1 MQQFQLCLSEPY
13 RAHLRLVFKYGCTI
27 GNSMVA
33 ERRTLFILAVMLLA
47 PFASAVDS
55 PPSQKNNILQDAA
68 ANWHSM
74 EPVDSFQS
82 PLKNVDFQIHL
93 AVGSFDPLTDKLPE
107 SRLDDSQDYR
117 QTGMAIVQLNHHT
130 GSSLYNLVDEYGVFI
145 LDNLGG
151 SSWLVRLS
159 HPNDL
164 STIQQDDSVRWA
176 GSMMPGWRV
185 SPDVTSTTSYISAI
199 PAVDLKPESLADLS
213 HDLVIMG
220 ADEAWCGLHLCELK
234 GSINL
239 EALARDGRIIW
250 AEPAYEMKLTNAVA
264 GAIVGLPEITNSS
277 LGLDGSG
284 EKITFTD
291 TGIDQTHPD
300 IVGRIAGV
308 YTQFG
313 LDPSPA
319 DSNSGHGTHVALTIA
334 GNGSGDSSAM
344 GIAPAANIVAYAL
357 EHDPTGVFGRIG
369 SIYDML
375 SHAEQEGSR
384 VAVNAWGLNG
394 NYGAYT
400 ADSRSLDVFV
410 HDNPDFLPIFS
421 AGDDPAQD
429 ASKVLAPSTAKN
441 VLSIG
446 ASTTSPAGSVANF
459 SSQGPSL
466 DGRVKPDLVAPGVS
480 LCSGRAEDAS
490 IPIGSSCGAGTHSN
504 GVDLYMSLSGS
515 SQATAVAGGSISLI
529 REFIREEVG
538 IATPTA
544 SLLKAASINGAID
557 LGTANIPNAQ
567 EGWGQISVA
576 NTVIPSY
583 NGNDLDTYHDN
594 SRTLSAGFSTLYQF
608 DINPSSGL
616 DITLVWSDVAG
627 SANSAQNESRLVN
640 DLDLLLT
647 APDGTIYKGN
657 VMVNGYSVPNGV
669 HDSVNNV
676 ERINLEPG
684 SALPSG
690 KWQVEISHTGGLD
703 QAYSLVLTGDA
714 TLDEKA
720 DLVAF
725 DGGIYPSSTSPL
737 VDDLITIRVSW
748 LNQGT
753 VAAGQFRVTLED
765 LTEGSTLYDGQ
776 RPSLSPGI
784 MDSLTIYHSFTSTGD
799 HDMRL
804 TVDVDSDIVEVNDE
818 SNGINNNIEEMTIT
832 VSALGVRLVTLD
844 SSGLEDPTMVNQTL
858 SATTAEGFTWPI
870 ILKHEGTETQSV
882 KLHLS
887 QVQTPSPIRSDLL
900 LPPDDDWSRY
910 SDLSGPF
917 TLSAMGDGGDSLHL
931 NITMNDD
938 DADLSGITNRYA
950 MSGTYVMDLT
960 AKYSNNPS
968 VKHTIRLRL
977 VVDEVKDVQVAA
989 AGTSGLEAVPGASTS
1004 FSISVRNTGNSPAL
1018 YDLDCYSQNRWQVQ
1032 LGVSNSSSYT
1042 FEPLDIL
1049 EYLPMQVRLYV
1060 PPVSNGIPAAG
1071 SSDTITCSVTSEL
1084 DPSLNISETV
1094 TLTVKA
1100 QESFATNLIDD
1111 SGLGVGP
1118 AAYARNINVDTGER
1132 LNITLDII
1140 NTGNADLD
1148 LTILISTELTTW
1160 TKQISH
1166 ESQVNGREIGVSI
1179 TPGESAEV
1187 RIEVLVSPV
1196 AVRND
1201 ENRLV
1206 IKTSQDP
1213 SNFIINETTLI
1224 VKDEIGLNFL
1234 TSDDYSLTTKSNG
1247 EFTYTSFL
1255 IENSGNS
1262 AISLVWTNSLAPD
1275 GWEIGFSNPPTYL
1288 NPRES
1293 VELIVGIKAP
1303 LNQQA
1308 SNLVFDLGIYATIDN
1323 GFETLNVSATYP
1335 VVVQSGAY
1343 CAIEYDED
1351 TRPLLGVMRGD
1362 SESQKITVRNIGNT
1376 PLDANL
1382 SIQLDASN
1390 WDITLSEST
1399 ISELATGASKE
1410 LEITVE
1416 PNDNTNAGIEK
1427 LEFTCG
1433 SSSVE
1438 LEVSVQN
1445 SQTQGGLFGI
1455 LPMWAA
1461 SSIIGLVLVIGVIF
1475 ARRIKNSAPKD
1486 NSGEELVTPDAH
1498 SIPDDGLRMQAV
1510 MDSVVG
1516 QDSLASGGVSAEEIA
1531 DALAKSIPRLP
1542 IPGTP
1547 PVVPSGRPPSAMSPG
1562 MPAVV
1567 VPQGRPPAKTS
1578 TQLIDNTTT
1587 GNIQGS
1593 TVSDTSLG
1601 AQPLPL
1607 PPPLPPT
1614 GLPPGWSMEQWQHY
1628 GHQWLAQ
1635 QSQQ

>member
-1 MQQFQLCLSEPY
+1 
-13 RAHLRLVFKYGCTI
+13 
-27 GNSMVA
+27 MVA
-33 ERRTLFILAVMLLA
+33 ARRTLFILAVMLLA
-47 PFASAVDS
+47 PLASAVDS
-55 PPSQKNNILQDAA
+55 PQPPENNILQNAA
-68 ANWHSM
+68 SNWHSM
-74 EPVDSFQS
+74 EPIDSFQS
-82 PLKNVDFQIHL
+82 PLKNVDYQIHL
-93 AVGSFDPLTDKLPE
+93 AVGSFDPMTDELPK
-107 SRLDDSQDYR
+107 SRLDDSEDYR
-117 QTGMAIVQLNHHT
+117 QTGMAIIQLNHHT
-130 GSSLYNLVDEYGVFI
+130 GSSLYNLVDEYGIFV

-151 SSWLVRLS
+151 PSWLVRLS
-159 HPNDL
+159 HPDDL
-164 STIQQDDSVRWA
+164 SIIQQDDSVRWA
-176 GSMMPGWRV
+176 GSMMPGWRI
-185 SPDVTSTTSYISAI
+185 SPDVTSTTSYIAAI
-199 PAVDLKPESLADLS
+199 PAVDLKPESLAELS

-220 ADEAWCGLHLCELK
+220 ADEAWCGLHLCEIK

-239 EALARDGRIIW
+239 ESLARDGRIIW

-264 GAIVGLPEITNSS
+264 GAIVGVSEITNSS

-284 EKITFTD
+284 EKISFTD

-300 IVGRIAGV
+300 IMGRIAGV

-319 DSNSGHGTHVALTIA
+319 DSNGGHGTHIALTIA
-334 GNGSGDSSAM
+334 GDGSGDSSAT
-344 GIAPAANIVAYAL
+344 GIAPAAHIVVYAL

-384 VAVNAWGLNG
+384 VAVNAWGSNG

-421 AGDDPAQD
+421 AGDDPAQN

-466 DGRVKPDLVAPGVS
+466 DGRVKPDLVAPGVL
-480 LCSGRAEDAS
+480 LCSGRAEAAS
-490 IPIGSSCGAGTHSN
+490 IPIGLSCGSGTHSN
-504 GVDLYMSLSGS
+504 GEDLYMSLSGS

-538 IATPTA
+538 IGTPTA

-594 SRTLSAGFSTLYQF
+594 LRTLSAGFSTLYQF

-647 APDGTIYKGN
+647 APDGTVYKGN
-657 VMVNGYSVPNGV
+657 VIVNGYSVPNGV
-669 HDSVNNV
+669 HDSINNV
-676 ERINLEPG
+676 ERINLAP
-684 SALPSG
+684 SSTLPSG

-703 QAYSLVLTGDA
+703 QTYSLILTGDA

-720 DLVAF
+720 DLMVF
-725 DGGIYPSSTSPL
+725 DGAIFPSSTSPL
-737 VDDLITIRVSW
+737 VNDYITIRTSW
-748 LNQGT
+748 FNQGT
-753 VAAGQFRVTLED
+753 ADASQFRVTLED
-765 LTEGSTLYDGQ
+765 LTEGTTLYDGQ
-776 RPSLSPGI
+776 RSSLNVGI
-784 MDSLTIYHSFTSTGD
+784 MDSLTIPHIFTSTGD

-832 VSALGVRLVTLD
+832 VAALGVRLVPLD
-844 SSGLEDPTMVNQTL
+844 SNGLEDSAMVNQTL
-858 SATTAEGFTWPI
+858 NVTAAEGFTWPI

-887 QVQTPSPIRSDLL
+887 QVQMPNPLRPDML

-910 SDLSGPF
+910 SDISGPF
-917 TLSAMGDGGDSLHL
+917 TLSGMGDGGDSIHL
-931 NITMNDD
+931 NITMNND
-938 DADLSGITNRYA
+938 DADLSSGTNRYA

-977 VVDEVKDVQVAA
+977 VVDDVRDVQVVA

-1032 LGVSNSSSYT
+1032 LGQSNSSSYS

-1060 PPVSNGIPAAG
+1060 PPVANGIPAAG

-1100 QESFATNLIDD
+1100 LESCATKLIDYT
-1111 SGLGVGP
+1111 GLGVGP

-1132 LNITLDII
+1132 LNITLGID
-1140 NTGNADLD
+1140 NTGNAELN
-1148 LTILISTELTTW
+1148 LNVRISPELTTW
-1160 TKQISH
+1160 TIQVTH
-1166 ESQVNGREIGVSI
+1166 ESQVQSREVEVSI
-1179 TPGESAEV
+1179 QPGESAV
-1187 RIEVLVSPV
+1187 VQFEVLVSPV
-1196 AVRND
+1196 AARND

-1206 IKTSQDP
+1206 IKTSQDQ
-1213 SNFIINETTLI
+1213 SNFINNETTLV

-1234 TSDDYSLTTKSNG
+1234 TSEGYSLSTNVNG
-1247 EFTYTSFL
+1247 EFTYTSVL

-1262 AISLVWTNSLAPD
+1262 GINLVWSNSLAPD
-1275 GWEIGFSNPPTYL
+1275 GWEIGFADPPSYL
-1288 NPRES
+1288 DPRES
-1293 VELIVGIKAP
+1293 VELMIGIKSPANEP
-1303 LNQQA
+1303 A
-1308 SNLVFDLGIYATIDN
+1308 SNLAFDLGIYATIDN
-1323 GFETLNVSATYP
+1323 GFETLQVAATYP
-1335 VVVQSGAY
+1335 VIVQSGAY
-1343 CAIEYDED
+1343 CVIEYDEN
-1351 TRPLLGVMRGD
+1351 TRPLLGIVRGD
-1362 SESQKITVRNIGNT
+1362 SASQKVIVRNIGNL
-1376 PLDANL
+1376 PLDATL
-1382 SIQLDASN
+1382 STQLDAAN
-1390 WDITLSEST
+1390 WDIALSEGT
-1399 ISELATGASKE
+1399 ISGLAVGASKE
-1410 LEITVE
+1410 IEITIE
-1416 PNDNTNAGIEK
+1416 SNDNTDAGIEK
-1427 LEFTCG
+1427 LQFTCG
-1433 SSSVE
+1433 SNLVE

-1445 SQTQGGLFGI
+1445 SQAQGGLFGI

-1461 SSIIGLVLVIGVIF
+1461 SSIIGLVVLIGAIF
-1475 ARRIKNSAPKD
+1475 ARRIRNSAPKD
-1486 NSGEELVTPDAH
+1486 NSGEELVAPDAH
-1498 SIPDDGLRMQAV
+1498 SIPDDGLRMQAI
-1510 MDSVVG
+1510 MDSVVS

-1531 DALAKSIPRLP
+1531 DALSKSIPNLP

-1547 PVVPSGRPPSAMSPG
+1547 PVVPLGRPPSGRTSV
-1562 MPAVV
+1562 AVPTGRPPKSTPQSGTINQTVINNIPDSVVQGDVPNVAV
-1567 VPQGRPPAKTS
+1567 VPQVP
-1578 TQLIDNTTT
+1578 
-1587 GNIQGS
+1587 
-1593 TVSDTSLG
+1593 LG
-1601 AQPLPL
+1601 
-1607 PPPLPPT
+1607 PPLPPS
-1614 GLPPGWSMEQWQHY
+1614 GLPPGWTMEQWQHY

>member
-1 MQQFQLCLSEPY
+1 
-13 RAHLRLVFKYGCTI
+13 
-27 GNSMVA
+27 MVA
-33 ERRTLFILAVMLLA
+33 ARRTLFILAVMLLA
-47 PFASAVDS
+47 PLASAVDS
-55 PPSQKNNILQDAA
+55 PQSPGNNILQNAA
-68 ANWHSM
+68 SNWHSM
-74 EPVDSFQS
+74 EPIDSFQS
-82 PLKNVDFQIHL
+82 PLKNVDYQIHL
-93 AVGSFDPLTDKLPE
+93 AVGSFDPMTDELPK

-164 STIQQDDSVRWA
+164 SIIQQDDSVRWA
-176 GSMMPGWRV
+176 GSMMPGWRI
-185 SPDVTSTTSYISAI
+185 SPDVTSATSYIAAI
-199 PAVDLKPESLADLS
+199 PAVDLKPESLAELS

-220 ADEAWCGLHLCELK
+220 ADEAWCGLHLCEIK

-239 EALARDGRIIW
+239 ESLARDGRVIW

-264 GAIVGLPEITNSS
+264 GAIVGVSEITNSS

-284 EKITFTD
+284 EKISFTD

-300 IVGRIAGV
+300 IIGRIAGV

-319 DSNSGHGTHVALTIA
+319 DSNGGHGTHVALTIA
-334 GNGSGDSSAM
+334 GDGSGDSSAT
-344 GIAPAANIVAYAL
+344 GIAPAANIVVYAL

-384 VAVNAWGLNG
+384 VAVNAWGSNG

-421 AGDDPAQD
+421 AGDDPAQN

-446 ASTTSPAGSVANF
+446 ASTTNPAGSVANF

-466 DGRVKPDLVAPGVS
+466 DGRVKPDLVAPGIS
-480 LCSGRAEDAS
+480 LCSGRGKDAS
-490 IPIGSSCGAGTHSN
+490 IPIGLSCGTGTHSN
-504 GVDLYMSLSGS
+504 GENLYMSLSGS

-594 SRTLSAGFSTLYQF
+594 LRTLSAGFSTLYQF

-647 APDGTIYKGN
+647 APDGTVYKGN
-657 VMVNGYSVPNGV
+657 VIVNGYSVPNGV
-669 HDSVNNV
+669 HDSINNV
-676 ERINLEPG
+676 ERINLEPS

-690 KWQVEISHTGGLD
+690 KWQVEISHTGGLN

-720 DLVAF
+720 DLMVF
-725 DGGIYPSSTSPL
+725 DGAIFPSSASPL
-737 VDDLITIRVSW
+737 VNDYITIRTSW
-748 LNQGT
+748 FNQGT
-753 VAAGQFRVTLED
+753 ADASQFRVTLED
-765 LTEGSTLYDGQ
+765 LTEGTTLYDGQ
-776 RPSLSPGI
+776 RSSLNSGI
-784 MDSLTIYHSFTSTGD
+784 MDSLTIPHIFTSTGD
-799 HDMRL
+799 HNMRL

-818 SNGINNNIEEMTIT
+818 SNGINNNVEEMTIT
-832 VSALGVRLVTLD
+832 VAALGVRLVTLG
-844 SSGLEDPTMVNQTL
+844 SNGLEDSSMVNQTL
-858 SATTAEGFTWPI
+858 NVTAAEGFTWPI
-870 ILKHEGTETQSV
+870 ILKHEGTETQSI

-887 QVQTPSPIRSDLL
+887 QVQMPNPLRPDML

-910 SDLSGPF
+910 SDLAGPF
-917 TLSAMGDGGDSLHL
+917 TLSGMGDGGDSIHL
-931 NITMNDD
+931 NITMNND
-938 DADLSGITNRYA
+938 DADLSGSTNRYA

-977 VVDEVKDVQVAA
+977 VVDDVRDVQVAA
-989 AGTSGLEAVPGASTS
+989 AGTSGLEAVPGASTA

-1032 LGVSNSSSYT
+1032 LGQSNSSSYS

-1060 PPVSNGIPAAG
+1060 PPVANGIPAAG

-1084 DPSLNISETV
+1084 DPTLNISETV

-1100 QESFATNLIDD
+1100 LESFATNLIDD
-1111 SGLGVGP
+1111 TGLGVGP
-1118 AAYARNINVDTGER
+1118 AAYARSINVDTGER
-1132 LNITLDII
+1132 LNVTLEID

-1148 LTILISTELTTW
+1148 LTVRISPELTTW
-1160 TKQISH
+1160 TIQVTH
-1166 ESQVNGREIGVSI
+1166 ESQVQSREVEVSI
-1179 TPGESAEV
+1179 QPGKSAE
-1187 RIEVLVSPV
+1187 IQFEVLVSPV

-1201 ENRLV
+1201 ENHLV
-1206 IKTSQDP
+1206 IKTSQDQ
-1213 SNFIINETTLI
+1213 SNFIINETTLV
-1224 VKDEIGLNFL
+1224 VKDEVGLNFL
-1234 TSDDYSLTTKSNG
+1234 TSEDYSLTTNVNG
-1247 EFTYTSFL
+1247 EFTYTSVS
-1255 IENSGNS
+1255 IVNSGNS
-1262 AISLVWTNSLAPD
+1262 GINLVWSNSLAPD
-1275 GWEIGFSNPPTYL
+1275 GWEIGFADPPSYL
-1288 NPRES
+1288 DPRES
-1293 VELIVGIKAP
+1293 VELVIGIKSPANEP
-1303 LNQQA
+1303 A
-1308 SNLVFDLGIYATIDN
+1308 SDSAFELGIYVTIDN
-1323 GFETLNVSATYP
+1323 GFETLQVAATYP
-1335 VVVQSGAY
+1335 VIVQSGAY
-1343 CAIEYDED
+1343 CEIEYDEN
-1351 TRPLLGVMRGD
+1351 TRPLLGIVRGD
-1362 SESQKITVRNIGNT
+1362 SNSQKVMVHNIGNM

-1382 SIQLDASN
+1382 SAQLDAAD
-1390 WDITLSEST
+1390 WDITLSEDA
-1399 ISELATGASKE
+1399 ISGLAVGESKE
-1410 LEITVE
+1410 IEITVE
-1416 PNDNTNAGIEK
+1416 SNDNTDAGIET
-1427 LEFTCG
+1427 LQFTCG
-1433 SSSVE
+1433 SNLVE

-1445 SQTQGGLFGI
+1445 SQAQGGLFGI

-1461 SSIIGLVLVIGVIF
+1461 SSIIGVVLLIGVIF

-1486 NSGEELVTPDAH
+1486 NSGEELVAPDAH

-1531 DALAKSIPRLP
+1531 DALAKSIPGLP

-1547 PVVPSGRPPSAMSPG
+1547 PVVPLGRPPSALSAEMST
-1562 MPAVV
+1562 VV

-1578 TQLIDNTTT
+1578 T
-1587 GNIQGS
+1587 NITYNPTQNIHGS
-1593 TVSDTSLG
+1593 IVSDTSLG
-1601 AQPLPL
+1601 AQPSPL
-1607 PPPLPPT
+1607 PPPLPPA

>member
-1 MQQFQLCLSEPY
+1 
-13 RAHLRLVFKYGCTI
+13 
-27 GNSMVA
+27 MVA
-33 ERRTLFILAVMLLA
+33 ARRTLFILAVMLLA
-47 PFASAVDS
+47 PLASAVDS
-55 PPSQKNNILQDAA
+55 PQSSENNILQNAA
-68 ANWHSM
+68 SNWHSM
-74 EPVDSFQS
+74 EPIDSFQS
-82 PLKNVDFQIHL
+82 PLKNVDYQIHL
-93 AVGSFDPLTDKLPE
+93 AIGSFDPMTDELPK
-107 SRLDDSQDYR
+107 SRLDDSEDYR
-117 QTGMAIVQLNHHT
+117 QTGMAIIQLNHHT

-164 STIQQDDSVRWA
+164 SIIQQDDSVRWA
-176 GSMMPGWRV
+176 GSMMPGWRI
-185 SPDVTSTTSYISAI
+185 SPDVTSTTSYIAAI
-199 PAVDLKPESLADLS
+199 PAVDLKPESLATLS

-220 ADEAWCGLHLCELK
+220 ADEAWCGLHLCEIK
-234 GSINL
+234 GSLNL
-239 EALARDGRIIW
+239 ESLARDGRIIW

-264 GAIVGLPEITNSS
+264 GAIVGISEITNSS

-284 EKITFTD
+284 EKISFTD

-300 IVGRIAGV
+300 IIGRIAGV

-319 DSNSGHGTHVALTIA
+319 DSNGGHGTHIALTIA
-334 GNGSGDSSAM
+334 GDGSGDSLAT
-344 GIAPAANIVAYAL
+344 GIAPAANIVVYAL

-384 VAVNAWGLNG
+384 VAVNAWGSNG

-410 HDNPDFLPIFS
+410 HDNPNFLPIFS
-421 AGDDPAQD
+421 AGDDPAQN

-446 ASTTSPAGSVANF
+446 ASTTNPAGSVANF
-459 SSQGPSL
+459 SSLGPSL

-490 IPIGSSCGAGTHSN
+490 IPTGLSCGTGTHSN
-504 GVDLYMSLSGS
+504 GNNLYMSLSGS

-538 IATPTA
+538 ITTPTA

-583 NGNDLDTYHDN
+583 NGTDLDTYHDN

-647 APDGTIYKGN
+647 APDGTVYKGN
-657 VMVNGYSVPNGV
+657 VMVNGFSVPNGV
-669 HDSVNNV
+669 HDSINNV
-676 ERINLEPG
+676 ERINLAP
-684 SALPSG
+684 SSPLLSG
-690 KWQVEISHTGGLD
+690 KWQVEISHTGGLN
-703 QAYSLVLTGDA
+703 QAYSLILTGDA
-714 TLDEKA
+714 TLNEKA
-720 DLVAF
+720 DLMVF
-725 DGGIYPSSTSPL
+725 DGAIFPSSTSPL
-737 VDDLITIRVSW
+737 VNDYITIRTSW
-748 LNQGT
+748 FNQGT
-753 VAAGQFRVTLED
+753 ADASQFRVTLED
-765 LTEGSTLYDGQ
+765 LTEGTTLYDGQ
-776 RPSLSPGI
+776 RSYLNSGI
-784 MDSLTIYHSFTSTGD
+784 MDSLTIPHIFTSTGD

-804 TVDVDSDIVEVNDE
+804 TIDVDSDIVEVNDE

-832 VSALGVRLVTLD
+832 VAALGVRLVTLD
-844 SSGLEDPTMVNQTL
+844 SNGLEDSTMVNQTL
-858 SATTAEGFTWPI
+858 NVTAAEGFTWPI

-887 QVQTPSPIRSDLL
+887 QVQMPNPLRPDMLL
-900 LPPDDDWSRY
+900 SPDDDWSRY
-910 SDLSGPF
+910 SDLAGPF
-917 TLSAMGDGGDSLHL
+917 TLSGMGDGGDSIHL

-938 DADLSGITNRYA
+938 DADLSGSTNRYA

-977 VVDEVKDVQVAA
+977 IVDDVRDVQVVA
-989 AGTSGLEAVPGASTS
+989 AGTIGLEAVPGASTA
-1004 FSISVRNTGNSPAL
+1004 FSISVRNIGNSPAL

-1032 LGVSNSSSYT
+1032 LGQSNSSSYS

-1060 PPVSNGIPAAG
+1060 PPVANGIPAAG

-1084 DPSLNISETV
+1084 DPLLNISETV
-1094 TLTVKA
+1094 TLTVKTL
-1100 QESFATNLIDD
+1100 ESFATNLIDD
-1111 SGLGVGP
+1111 TGLGVGP
-1118 AAYARNINVDTGER
+1118 AAYARSINVDTGER
-1132 LNITLDII
+1132 LNITLGIE

-1148 LTILISTELTTW
+1148 LTVRINPELTTW
-1160 TKQISH
+1160 TIQVTH
-1166 ESQVNGREIGVSI
+1166 ESQVQSREVEVSI
-1179 TPGESAEV
+1179 QPGESAE
-1187 RIEVLVSPV
+1187 IQFEVLVSPV

-1201 ENRLV
+1201 ENHLV
-1206 IKTSQDP
+1206 IKTSQDQ
-1213 SNFIINETTLI
+1213 SNFIINETTLV

-1234 TSDDYSLTTKSNG
+1234 TLENYSLATNVNG
-1247 EFTYTSFL
+1247 EFTYTSVL

-1262 AISLVWTNSLAPD
+1262 GINLVWSNSLAPD
-1275 GWEIGFSNPPTYL
+1275 GWEIGFADPPSYL
-1288 NPRES
+1288 DPRES
-1293 VELIVGIKAP
+1293 VELVIGIKSPANEP
-1303 LNQQA
+1303 A
-1308 SNLVFDLGIYATIDN
+1308 SNSAFDLGIYATIDN
-1323 GFETLNVSATYP
+1323 GFETLQVAATYP
-1335 VVVQSGAY
+1335 VIVQSGAY
-1343 CAIEYDED
+1343 CAIEYDEN
-1351 TRPLLGVMRGD
+1351 TRPLLGIVRGD
-1362 SESQKITVRNIGNT
+1362 TNSQKVIVRNIGNM
-1376 PLDANL
+1376 PLDATL
-1382 SIQLDASN
+1382 STQLDAAN
-1390 WDITLSEST
+1390 WDIALSEGT
-1399 ISELATGASKE
+1399 ISGLAVGASKE
-1410 LEITVE
+1410 IEITIE
-1416 PNDNTNAGIEK
+1416 SNDNTEAGIEK
-1427 LEFTCG
+1427 LQFTCG
-1433 SSSVE
+1433 SSLVE

-1445 SQTQGGLFGI
+1445 SQAQGGLFGI

-1461 SSIIGLVLVIGVIF
+1461 SSIIGLVVLIGAIF

-1486 NSGEELVTPDAH
+1486 NSGEELVAPDAH

-1510 MDSVVG
+1510 MDSVVN
-1516 QDSLASGGVSAEEIA
+1516 QDSMASGGVSAEEIA
-1531 DALAKSIPRLP
+1531 DALSKSIPRLP

-1547 PVVPSGRPPSAMSPG
+1547 PVVPLGRPPSGRTSVAVPTGRPPKSSPQSVTINQTVINNISDSVVQG
-1562 MPAVV
+1562 DVPNVAV
-1567 VPQGRPPAKTS
+1567 VPQVP
-1578 TQLIDNTTT
+1578 
-1587 GNIQGS
+1587 
-1593 TVSDTSLG
+1593 LG
-1601 AQPLPL
+1601 
-1607 PPPLPPT
+1607 PPLPPS
-1614 GLPPGWSMEQWQHY
+1614 GLPPGWTMEQWQHY

>member
-1 MQQFQLCLSEPY
+1 
-13 RAHLRLVFKYGCTI
+13 
-27 GNSMVA
+27 MVA
-33 ERRTLFILAVMLLA
+33 ARRTLFILAVMLLA
-47 PFASAVDS
+47 PLAGAVDS
-55 PPSQKNNILQDAA
+55 PQSPENNILQNAA
-68 ANWHSM
+68 SNWHSM
-74 EPVDSFQS
+74 EPIDSFQS
-82 PLKNVDFQIHL
+82 PLKNVDYQIHL
-93 AVGSFDPLTDKLPE
+93 AVGSFDPIADELPK

-117 QTGMAIVQLNHHT
+117 QTGMAIIQLNHHT
-130 GSSLYNLVDEYGVFI
+130 GSSLYHLVDEYGVFI

-164 STIQQDDSVRWA
+164 SIIQQDDSVRWA

-185 SPDVTSTTSYISAI
+185 SPDVTSTTSYIAAI
-199 PAVDLKPESLADLS
+199 PAVDLKPEALASLS

-220 ADEAWCGLHLCELK
+220 ADEAWCGLHLCEIK

-239 EALARDGRIIW
+239 ESLARDGRIIW

-264 GAIVGLPEITNSS
+264 GAIVGIPAITNSS

-284 EKITFTD
+284 EKISFTD

-300 IVGRIAGV
+300 IIGRIAGV

-319 DSNSGHGTHVALTIA
+319 DSNGGHGTHVALTIA
-334 GNGSGDSSAM
+334 GNGSGDSLAT

-421 AGDDPAQD
+421 AGDDPAQS

-480 LCSGRAEDAS
+480 LCSGRAAAAS
-490 IPIGSSCGAGTHSN
+490 IPTGSSCGTGTHSN
-504 GVDLYMSLSGS
+504 GEDLYMSLSGS

-567 EGWGQISVA
+567 EGWGQISIA

-583 NGNDLDTYHDN
+583 NGNDLDTFHDN

-627 SANSAQNESRLVN
+627 SANSAQNVSRLVN

-647 APDGTIYKGN
+647 APDGTVYKGN
-657 VMVNGYSVPNGV
+657 VIVNGYSVPNGV
-669 HDSVNNV
+669 HDSINNV
-676 ERINLEPG
+676 ERINLAPN
-684 SALPSG
+684 STLPSG

-703 QAYSLVLTGDA
+703 QAYSLILTGDA

-720 DLVAF
+720 DLVVF
-725 DGGIYPSSTSPL
+725 DGGIFPSSTSPL
-737 VDDLITIRVSW
+737 VNDYITIRVSW
-748 LNQGT
+748 FNQGT
-753 VAAGQFRVTLED
+753 ADASQFRVTLED
-765 LTEGSTLYDGQ
+765 LTEGTTLYDGM
-776 RPSLSPGI
+776 RSSLNSGI
-784 MDSLTIYHSFTSTGD
+784 IDSLTIPHTFTSTGE

-832 VSALGVRLVTLD
+832 VAALGVRLVTLD
-844 SSGLEDPTMVNQTL
+844 SNGLEDSTMVNQTL
-858 SATTAEGFTWPI
+858 DATTAESFTWPI
-870 ILKHEGTETQSV
+870 ILKHEGTATQSV

-887 QVQTPSPIRSDLL
+887 QIQMPNPLRPDMLLPTDDEWSRHSDLA
-900 LPPDDDWSRY
+900 
-910 SDLSGPF
+910 GPF
-917 TLSAMGDGGDSLHL
+917 TLSGMGDGGDSIHL

-938 DADLSGITNRYA
+938 DADLSGTTNRYA
-950 MSGTYVMDLT
+950 MSGTYIMDLT

-977 VVDEVKDVQVAA
+977 VVDDVRDVQVAA

-1032 LGVSNSSSYT
+1032 LGQSNSSSYS

-1060 PPVSNGIPAAG
+1060 PPVANGIPAAG

-1100 QESFATNLIDD
+1100 LESFSTNLIDD
-1111 SGLGVGP
+1111 TGLGVGP
-1118 AAYARNINVDTGER
+1118 AAYARSINVDTGER
-1132 LNITLDII
+1132 LNLTLEID

-1148 LTILISTELTTW
+1148 LTVRINPELTSW
-1160 TKQISH
+1160 TIQVTH
-1166 ESQVNGREIGVSI
+1166 ESQVQNREVEVSI
-1179 TPGESAEV
+1179 IPGESAEI
-1187 RIEVLVSPV
+1187 RFEVLVSPV
-1196 AVRND
+1196 AVRSD
-1201 ENRLV
+1201 ENHLV
-1206 IKTSQDP
+1206 IKTSQDQ
-1213 SNFIINETTLI
+1213 SNFIINETTL
-1224 VKDEIGLNFL
+1224 VVMDEIGLNFL
-1234 TSDDYSLTTKSNG
+1234 TSEDYSLATNVNG
-1247 EFTYTSFL
+1247 EFTYTSVL
-1255 IENSGNS
+1255 IENAGNS
-1262 AISLVWTNSLAPD
+1262 AINLVWSSSLAPD
-1275 GWEIGFSNPPTYL
+1275 GWEVGFADPPTYL
-1288 NPRES
+1288 DPRES
-1293 VELIVGIKAP
+1293 VELVIGIKSPANEP
-1303 LNQQA
+1303 A
-1308 SNLVFDLGIYATIDN
+1308 SNSAFNLGIYATIDN
-1323 GFETLNVSATYP
+1323 GFETLQVAATYP
-1335 VVVQSGAY
+1335 VMVQSGAY
-1343 CAIEYDED
+1343 CVIEYDED
-1351 TRPLLGVMRGD
+1351 TRPLLGIERGG
-1362 SESQKITVRNIGNT
+1362 SNSQKVLVRNIGNM
-1376 PLDANL
+1376 PLNANL
-1382 SIQLDASN
+1382 STQLDAAN
-1390 WDITLSEST
+1390 WDITLSEGA
-1399 ISELATGASKE
+1399 ISGLAVGESKE
-1410 LEITVE
+1410 IEITVE
-1416 PNDNTNAGIEK
+1416 STENTDAGIES

-1445 SQTQGGLFGI
+1445 SQAQGGLFGI

-1461 SSIIGLVLVIGVIF
+1461 SSIIALVILVGAIF
-1475 ARRIKNSAPKD
+1475 ARRIKNSAPTD
-1486 NSGEELVTPDAH
+1486 NSGEELVAPDAH
-1498 SIPDDGLRMQAV
+1498 SIPDDGLRMRAV

-1531 DALAKSIPRLP
+1531 DALSRSIPSLP
-1542 IPGTP
+1542 VPGTP
-1547 PVVPSGRPPSAMSPG
+1547 PVVPLGRPPSALLAGRP
-1562 MPAVV
+1562 PVDI
-1567 VPQGRPPAKTS
+1567 PQGRPPAAAVQIPHTP
-1578 TQLIDNTTT
+1578 
-1587 GNIQGS
+1587 
-1593 TVSDTSLG
+1593 LG
-1601 AQPLPL
+1601 PPLPL
-1607 PPPLPPT
+1607 T
-1614 GLPPGWSMEQWQHY
+1614 GLPPGWTLEQWQHY